1 MILHMKHLFK
11 TIGAVLCAGGLL
23 MTGAAAT
30 QLASA
35 AGETGSLTL
44 HCVKDEVILTD
55 MQWELYR
62 VGSREGNTFVPEGGF
77 ASYSVIIDDFSPE
90 AMAAFAETYEN
101 IALTDENIDPIRSG
115 ATDEE
120 GTLVFDA
127 LENGLYL
134 VCGTTLKV
142 DNGYYIP
149 SSLLFEIS
157 SENITMD
164 WDAYPKIE
172 YHTNS
177 ELEVI
182 YTVKK
187 VWLNENGELRDP
199 AAEITVEIYRDLELY
214 ETVVLSD
221 ANDWTYEW
229 KDLDYYDF
237 RVVET
242 VIPEGYRVEYVS
254 NETQYLIKN
263 IYQDTDT
270 TTSVP
275 QDTTTTETTT
285 TLITTATEDERLPQ
299 TGQLWWPVILLALG
313 GLVLIAMGCRFLSAS
328 REE

>member
-1 MILHMKHLFK
+1 MKHLMK

-30 QLASA
+30 QLAFA
-35 AGETGSLTL
+35 AGDIGSLTL
-44 HCVKDEVILTD
+44 HCVKDDVILENL
-55 MQWELYR
+55 QWELYR
-62 VGSREGNTFVPEGGF
+62 VGSREGNTFVPEGEF

-101 IALTDENIDPIRSG
+101 IALTDPDIDPIRTG
-115 ATDEE
+115 ATDAQ

-127 LENGLYL
+127 LESGLYL
-134 VCGTTLKV
+134 VCGSVLEV
-142 DNGYYIP
+142 DDGYYIP
-149 SSLLFEIS
+149 SSLLFEING
-157 SENITMD
+157 ENTTMD

-199 AAEITVEIYRDLELY
+199 ATEITVEIYRDLELY

-221 ANDWTYEW
+221 ANNWTYEW
-229 KDLDYYDF
+229 KDKDYYDF
-237 RVVET
+237 RVIET
-242 VIPEGYRVEYVS
+242 VIPEGFRVEYES

-263 IYQDTDT
+263 IYQPTDT
-270 TTSVP
+270 TTSTP
-275 QDTTTTETTT
+275 QDTTTTETT

-313 GLVLIAMGCRFLSAS
+313 GLVFLAMGCRFLFAS